1 MAYALNY
8 RVNGLFIYYRKN
20 KTAELTFNCNYFS
33 ISPHQQNCSKTVSL
47 HPLNIG
53 HQYMLSSIRLK
64 ISKTKYSLIDLF
76 SKLTGK
82 GLDKSH
88 QYDSYEDYLEH
99 QKLKTQ
105 DKTRIKKWLGE
116 EWQIKLDGFKEL
128 FIKHGQYLENKK
140 TAICLGARTGQ
151 EVKALLD
158 MGKEAIGIDIVPF
171 EPYTVSGDIHDLQY
185 DDNTYDFVFSNI
197 FDHALYPDK
206 FCQEMERVCS
216 KNGIIMLRLQ
226 LGSDV
231 DEFTE
236 TVVYDPQK
244 VVGLFSNVELL
255 ESNSISDAFDA
266 MNWELILKKC

>member
-1 MAYALNY
+1 
-8 RVNGLFIYYRKN
+8 
-20 KTAELTFNCNYFS
+20 
-33 ISPHQQNCSKTVSL
+33 
-47 HPLNIG
+47 
-53 HQYMLSSIRLK
+53 MLSSIRLK